1 MVKKDLAK
9 IFIDDNY
16 SLPRKKIYPTKNRI
30 YNYIDEIWSNV
41 LVDMIDHKVSNNKGF
56 RYVYI
61 L

>member
-9 IFIDDNY
+9 NFIDENY
-16 SLPRKKIYPTKNRI
+16 SLPRKKIYPTNNRI